1 MSLELR
7 RRLMSAKELSP
18 IIIDARKGGV
28 SGDAVNDAALMKV
41 ISAKRWSKS
50 PLYMTQ
56 REAELVTDIGTAFS
70 ENDKIK
76 DFTAFKYFTGL
87 TEVPS
92 NAFNKNTSL
101 SKIEFPITV
110 KKINNGAFGYT
121 YSLNINIPDNITTI
135 VRDSYVSNRGS
146 IITIGSG
153 LSQMPARSLP
163 SDYAT
168 MITVSENNPT
178 YDSRDNCNAVI
189 ETETNSL
196 VLGCVNTVIPESVT
210 SIINDAF
217 ISCKTLK
224 TLTIPKGVTKLGS
237 TSFEFFGCNNLKK
250 IIYKGSLLDW
260 FNINIQ
266 SSNSHPLGKKS
277 GVEMLID
284 GENIIGEHL
293 NIPDGVVSIKKYV
306 FPEMPDI
313 KSISIPSTVTTID
326 RLSFY
331 GNSLTKITVSENNPV
346 LDSRDNCNAVIIT
359 SKNQLVYGCSGSTIP
374 STVTTISTDA
384 FRYSSAPD
392 IIIIPPS
399 IKELGANIFINSN
412 ITSVIINNSDVV
424 SIASSSFNKTLNV
437 YVPNESLE
445 AYKTADIWST
455 MTDRIKPISELPQ

>member
-7 RRLMSAKELSP
+7 RRLMGTDVVPSDA
-18 IIIDARKGGV
+18 III
-28 SGDAVNDAALMKV
+28 
-41 ISAKRWSKS
+41 AKRSDNEAAIMEVVYAQKWSKS
-50 PLYMTQ
+50 PKYMTKL
-56 REAELVTDIGTAFS
+56 EAEAVTDIETAFS
-70 ENDKIK
+70 SNGKIT

-92 NAFNKNTSL
+92 NAFSKNTQL
-101 SKIEFPITV
+101 SKIEFPVTV
-110 KKINNGAFGYT
+110 KKINSGAFGYT

-135 VRDSYVSNRGS
+135 VRNSYVSNRGS

-163 SDYAT
+163 SDHAT

-217 ISCKTLK
+217 ISCRTLK
-224 TLTIPKGVTKLGS
+224 TLTIPKGVTKLGN
-237 TSFEFFGCNNLKK
+237 TGFEFFGCNNLKK

-260 FNINIQ
+260 FNINIA
-266 SSNSHPLGKKS
+266 SSNSHPLGKRS

-293 NIPDGVVSIKKYV
+293 SIPDGVVSIKKYV

-313 KSISIPSTVTTID
+313 KSISIPSTVRTID

-331 GNSLTKITVSENNPV
+331 ANSLTKITVSENNPV
-346 LDSRDNCNAVIIT
+346 FDSRDNCNAVIET
-359 SKNQLVYGCSGSTIP
+359 SSNRLVYGCSGSTIP
-374 STVTTISTDA
+374 STVKTISTDA
-384 FRYSSAPD
+384 FRYSSAPNT
-392 IIIIPPS
+392 IIIPPS
-399 IKELGANIFINSN
+399 IKEFGTNLFINSN

-437 YVPNESLE
+437 YVPDESVE
-445 AYKTADIWST
+445 AYKAADVWNTIA
-455 MTDRIKPISELPQ
+455 DRIKPISELPQ